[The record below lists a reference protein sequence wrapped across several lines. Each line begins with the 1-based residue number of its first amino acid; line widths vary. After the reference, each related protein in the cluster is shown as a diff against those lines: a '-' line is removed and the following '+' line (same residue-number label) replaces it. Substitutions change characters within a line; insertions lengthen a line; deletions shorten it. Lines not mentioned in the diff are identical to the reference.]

1 MKKVFACLSAI
12 TLMLVAFGFV
22 MQPANVSAAEVEE
35 GKFIVDPTLEEDEIP
50 LYVMN
55 SIRSSFPHLYDFNAQ
70 ADPNYGLGRDYYWN
84 EIKLSIPQFDASGAT
99 GKRYSVYSQ
108 GTYDAA
114 KGTAA
119 NTKIYLWMLDDEGK
133 VVTATNN
140 NGTHSYSP
148 EGYGPLFGDVSLS
161 GIRYNITGQDIVMNN
176 LYTENGIINGAS
188 AADGFKYGGGH
199 YNTDPIYLIFDG
211 QGKAVRGAAQDSYYN
226 AEYAAQYGFNS
237 LLGKKDGVIVIR
249 EDVAGGAAVYGLGA
263 ADAELDKVQ
272 IAVPNP
278 DDPVLDDFGDP
289 VVDENGDPMYNDMY
303 IDSEDPEIVYGTRY
317 VWQWYSEEDFA
328 NQEVNTVG
336 YLQEGWLDSR
346 WDYAYADPNGGYV
359 CIKLTTSLGK
369 YDVASDDECRVHN
382 ASVRAM
388 EAAGELSADEAAAL
402 LIPETETTDEETGVT
417 TITYGVYRS
426 PRVYSLVVPAGAI
439 MYRYGYLD
447 YSGVAVTEMHLGK
460 YCALHEDALLYGRH
474 ADYQAYARTY
484 NFTATGLVAEN
495 VVYDNESFIVREEAG
510 KLVVEI
516 KEGAKVVPSEIVSIL
531 GMLGGYSIAGAP
543 TKEAGSNV
551 AAVDSYK
558 QSDAAGLSY
567 YMDIDGKP
575 TMRPVQYQYE
585 TAKDAAAAFMHAIAK
600 FIGLSGYTLEN
611 WSGGTYGK
619 FTDDNIAAF
628 FEANPDWNWFKDF
641 YQAYFD
647 EKATAEGFTG
657 YTAWAPNGLR
667 FGLHA
672 LYGETKW
679 GSWPYSPD
687 FSTPASV
694 QISDYSPEVS
704 YRYNNWEEFVADFI
718 KDFNAFVYGKEQVT
732 SSVDFW
738 DMSYTDNAD
747 LQAKIIEFFT
757 TEDWAWFGAELDKG
771 IAASGWTSYGK
782 DHYYYY
788 RCNVYEYLNKTQKT
802 NWPASC
808 GAFHEMADPSWIG
821 TILEKDFYKV
831 EFDASAYNLFDS
843 FDMFLEVTNS
853 ATGIVDKMEITFQV
867 VKHATPIIKV
877 NEEGLMVKAGQTSI
891 NLKDIVSAWD
901 CEYKESGNGVYGSD
915 ISRQY
920 LTFEYEEGFDPQNLK
935 AGSWTVKAI
944 AKAPEDTGLEVSTT
958 FVVNVPDTT
967 APELRLVNKGQIFVQ
982 AGKQINYADV
992 VAYAIDNVDGDYLR
1006 NAEINWNW
1014 CVINSDYDPEYSVP
1028 GEVLDGTVTVYDK
1041 TGNSTKANFSVTVTG
1056 VVVPE
1061 VDFSP
1066 IEDAIEGIEMPEAY
1080 DDAEV
1085 MAKLAEIMAE
1095 LQKEPAQPESA
1106 GCVAMAYASS
1116 FIAAAGL
1123 ALLILKKRH

>member
-12 TLMLVAFGFV
+12 ALMLVAFGFV

-35 GKFIVDPTLEEDEIP
+35 GKFIEDPTLEEGEIP

-84 EIKLSIPQFDASGAT
+84 EIKLSIPQFDENGAT
-99 GKRYSVYSQ
+99 GNRYSVYTQ
-108 GTYDAA
+108 GTDDAA
-114 KGTAA
+114 KKTAA
-119 NTKIYLWMLDDEGK
+119 NTKIYLWMLDDEGN

-140 NGTHSYSP
+140 NGTHSYNP

-161 GIRYNITGQDIVMNN
+161 GVRYNITGQDIVVNN

-188 AADGFKYGGGH
+188 AEDGFTYGGGH

-211 QGKAVRGAAQDSYYN
+211 QGKAVRGAAQDGYYN
-226 AEYAAQYGFNS
+226 AENAAEYGFNS

-249 EDVAGGAAVYGLGA
+249 EDVAGGAAVNGLGA

-278 DDPVLDDFGDP
+278 EDPVLDDFGDP
-289 VVDENGDPMYNDMY
+289 VLDENGEPMYNDMY
-303 IDSEDPEIVYGTRY
+303 IDGEDPEIVYGTRY

-328 NQEVNTVG
+328 SQEVNTVG

-388 EAAGELSADEAAAL
+388 EAAGELSAEEAAAL
-402 LIPETETTDEETGVT
+402 LISETENTDPETGVT

-426 PRVYSLVVPAGAI
+426 PRVYSLVIPEGAI

-474 ADYQAYARTY
+474 ADYRAYARTY

-495 VVYDNESFIVREEAG
+495 AVVENESYVVREEAG
-510 KLVVEI
+510 KLVVEV
-516 KEGAKVVPSEIVSIL
+516 KEGATIVPSEIVSIL
-531 GMLGGYSIAGAP
+531 GMLGGYGIAGVPAP
-543 TKEAGSNV
+543 EAGSNV

-558 QSDAAGLSY
+558 QSDAAGLEY
-567 YMDIDGKP
+567 TMDIDNIP
-575 TMRPVQYQYE
+575 TMRPTQYQYE
-585 TAKDAAAAFMHAIAK
+585 TAKDAAAAFMAAIAAHVG
-600 FIGLSGYTLEN
+600 IADYTPEN
-611 WSGGTYGK
+611 WSGATYGK
-619 FTDDNIAAF
+619 FTDANIASF

-641 YQAYFD
+641 FQAAFD
-647 EKATAEGFTG
+647 ERAAADEFTG
-657 YTAWAPNGLR
+657 YTAWAPNGVR

-672 LYGETKW
+672 LYGEVKW

-687 FSTPASV
+687 FSKPVSV
-694 QISDYSPEVS
+694 DITDYSPEVS
-704 YRYNNWEEFVADFI
+704 YRYNTWDEFVADFI
-718 KDFNAFVYGKEQVT
+718 ADFNAYVYGKDQVT
-732 SSVDFW
+732 DAVSYW
-738 DMSYTDNAD
+738 DLSYTAD
-747 LQAKIIEFFT
+747 TALQAKQIEFFQ
-757 TEDWAWFGAELDKG
+757 TEEWAWFGEELDKG
-771 IAASGWTSYGK
+771 IQASGWTSYGK

-788 RCNVYEYLNKTQKT
+788 RCNVYEYLNKTAKT

-821 TILEKDFYKV
+821 TILEKDYYKV
-831 EFDASAYNLFDS
+831 KFDTAEYSLFDS
-843 FDMFLEVTNS
+843 FDMVLSVNNT
-853 ATGIVDKMEITFQV
+853 ATGIADSITITFQV
-867 VKHATPIIKV
+867 VKHATPVIKV
-877 NEEGLMVKAGQTSI
+877 NQEGLLVKAGQTSI

-901 CEYKESGNGVYGSD
+901 CEYKEGGNGVYGSD

-920 LTFEYEEGFDPQNLK
+920 LEFVYPEGFDPQNLK
-935 AGSWTVKAI
+935 AGDWTVKAV
-944 AKAPEDTGLEVSTT
+944 AKSPEDTGVTASTS
-958 FVVNVPDTT
+958 FVVSVPDVT
-967 APELRLVNKGQIFVQ
+967 APELRLLNRGQLYIE
-982 AGKQINYADV
+982 AGSQLTPADV
-992 VAYAIDNVDGDYLR
+992 IAYAFDDVDGDYLR
-1006 NAEINWNW
+1006 TAEANWNW
-1014 CVINSDYDPEYSVP
+1014 CVISCDYDPEAAVP
-1028 GEVLDGTVTVYDK
+1028 GEVYEGTVTVYD
-1041 TGNSTKANFSVTVTG
+1041 STSNTVKANFTLVVTG
-1056 VVVPE
+1056 VSVELPE
-1061 VDFSP
+1061 QDFS
-1066 IEDAIEGIEMPEAY
+1066 AIEEKLDSIL
-1080 DDAEV
+1080 AEV
-1085 MAKLAEIMAE
+1085 QQPDEPVEGGCMAA
-1095 LQKEPAQPESA
+1095 
-1106 GCVAMAYASS
+1106 AYVSS

-1123 ALLILKKRH
+1123 ALLILKKRN